1 MHFPL
6 LASFLVNSLP
16 FLAWQLLSKFFLK
29 LCNASNIQSVREL
42 VRERILSAREREEPG
57 LLRPLHDS
65 FFLRKLHDQVSFFLP
80 RTKAGSIYR
89 LLASFKVR

>member
-16 FLAWQLLSKFFLK
+16 FIAWHLLSKFFIK

-42 VRERILSAREREEPG
+42 VREIILSAREREEPR
-57 LLRPLHDS
+57 LLRPLHS
-65 FFLRKLHDQVSFFLP
+65 YLFLRKLHDQVSFFLEL
-80 RTKAGSIYR
+80 KQVVSIGS
-89 LLASFKVR
+89 LLASR